1 MKITD
6 PIGDMITRIRNG
18 QMRGLKKVS
27 VPGSKLRKAVLD
39 VLQKEGFIQEYTVSK
54 DKSFETIEINLKYM
68 YGDPVIKEIERV
80 SRPGRRIYSRSDSI
94 QKIQNGL
101 GISIVPSNIAKN
113 NHDPE
118 IGFVELKKVNLKT
131 DNDGLYTYT
140 HEKVEELGL
149 IIHKN
154 TTDLYSSEFADEV
167 LSIKTHYE
175 RIYLKHDKN
184 INYIQFSFA

>member
-54 DKSFETIEINLKYM
+54 NKSFETIVINLKYM
-68 YGDPVIKEIERV
+68 YGDPVINEIERV

-94 QKIQNGL
+94 QKVQNGL
-101 GISIVPSNIAKN
+101 GISIISTSKGIFSDNEAR
-113 NHDPE
+113 E
-118 IGFVELKKVNLKT
+118 KK
-131 DNDGLYTYT
+131 
-140 HEKVEELGL
+140 LGG
-149 IIHKN
+149 
-154 TTDLYSSEFADEV
+154 EV
-167 LSIKTHYE
+167 LCKVS
-175 RIYLKHDKN
+175 
-184 INYIQFSFA
+184 

>member
-39 VLQKEGFIQEYTVSK
+39 VLHKEGFIQEYTVSK

-101 GISIVPSNIAKN
+101 GISIILLQKEFFLITKLEKKN
-113 NHDPE
+113 LV
-118 IGFVELKKVNLKT
+118 GRSFVRFLKICQKLEKHLLHCHLELLLK
-131 DNDGLYTYT
+131 LR
-140 HEKVEELGL
+140 
-149 IIHKN
+149 IIK
-154 TTDLYSSEFADEV
+154 L
-167 LSIKTHYE
+167 
-175 RIYLKHDKN
+175 
-184 INYIQFSFA
+184 